1 MGVSK
6 LVEELETLLISEKY
20 LTKETATKW
29 LHEGLRFGRDRLKAA
44 SMDVLI
50 KNFEEITTLEESKK
64 EGEEPPKVEYR
75 VSTLPASEFLQMI
88 QSDDLKVGEESVV
101 VRAIEGY
108 LKLREPLKPLLEEED
123 PAFDPKLVA

>member
-1 MGVSK
+1 
-6 LVEELETLLISEKY
+6 
-20 LTKETATKW
+20 
-29 LHEGLRFGRDRLKAA
+29 
-44 SMDVLI
+44 
-50 KNFEEITTLEESKK
+50 
-64 EGEEPPKVEYR
+64 
-75 VSTLPASEFLQMI
+75 MI